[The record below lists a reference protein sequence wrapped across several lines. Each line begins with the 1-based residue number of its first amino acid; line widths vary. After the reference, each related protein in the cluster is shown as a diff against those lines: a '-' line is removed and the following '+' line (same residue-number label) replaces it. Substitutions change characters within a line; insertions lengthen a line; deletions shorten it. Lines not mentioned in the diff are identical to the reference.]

1 MKFFFI
7 SSDSSEALS
16 SKKKLMDVYGQ
27 NSVEKA
33 DVIIPL
39 GGDGF
44 LLRCLHNF
52 NKFNK
57 PFYGINYGSIGFL
70 MNSDYYEKLD
80 KIKKSIIKNLTSGFY
95 PERQITNLWKSKPK
109 GLSLFKNI
117 SRKSI
122 YNSRLINGTNR
133 NL

>member
-70 MNSDYYEKLD
+70 MNSD
-80 KIKKSIIKNLTSGFY
+80 
-95 PERQITNLWKSKPK
+95 
-109 GLSLFKNI
+109 
-117 SRKSI
+117 I
-122 YNSRLINGTNR
+122 YRLIFKCNYPCLPINI
-133 NL
+133 N

>member
-16 SKKKLMDVYGQ
+16 AKKKLIGVHGQ

-33 DVIIPL
+33 DVIIPI

-44 LLRCLHNF
+44 LLKSLHDLK
-52 NKFNK
+52 KFNK

-70 MNSDYYEKLD
+70 MNSESDEELN
-80 KIKKSIIKNLTSGFY
+80 KIILNKKYLG
-95 PERQITNLWKSKPK
+95 
-109 GLSLFKNI
+109 
-117 SRKSI
+117 
-122 YNSRLINGTNR
+122 
-133 NL
+133 